1 MRIAI
6 LHNAV
11 AADAPAADRDVLVQV
26 EAVDQALR
34 TLGHATETLPVTL
47 DLGHLRDQLL
57 DSRPDAVFNLVES
70 LDGYDRLNLLPA
82 AILDVLGIAYTGSPT
97 EALLVSGDKVA
108 AKQRLREANLP
119 TPDWLTLDDCRRVG
133 ADLPATTAGTFIIKS
148 AWQHASFGLDSGAL
162 VTGASLSGIGA
173 RLVDTSRRL
182 GGVCF
187 AEKYIDGREFNLS
200 ILEGKTGPEV
210 LPPAEIDFSAFPDD
224 KPRLVDERAK
234 WEPDSFEYRNTPRT
248 FDFPSE
254 DRTLVE
260 RLGELAVEA
269 WRTLGL
275 KGYARVDFRVD
286 GVGQPWILEVNAN
299 PCLSPDAGFYAAVER
314 AGMQFADAVQRI
326 LGAMR

>member
-34 TLGHATETLPVTL
+34 ALGHAPETLPVTL
-47 DLGHLRDQLL
+47 DLCRLRDRLL
-57 DSRPDAVFNLVES
+57 DSLPDAVFNLVES
-70 LDGYDRLNLLPA
+70 LDGYDRLSFLPTA
-82 AILDVLGIAYTGSPT
+82 VLDVFGIAYTGSPT
-97 EALLVSGDKVA
+97 EALLVSGDKLA
-108 AKQRLREANLP
+108 AKNRLRAANLP
-119 TPDWLTLDDCRRVG
+119 TPDWLTLDDCRR
-133 ADLPATTAGTFIIKS
+133 AESSQPPAAAGMFIIKS
-148 AWQHASFGLDSGAL
+148 AWQHASFGLDSRAL
-162 VTGASLSGIGA
+162 VTGTSLPGIGE
-173 RLVDTSRRL
+173 RLIEMSRRL

-187 AEKYIDGREFNLS
+187 AEQYIDGREFNLS
-200 ILEGKTGPEV
+200 ILESETGPEI
-210 LPPAEIDFSAFPDD
+210 LPPAEIDFSAFPQD

-234 WEPDSFEYRNTPRT
+234 WEPDSFEYQNTPRT

-286 GVGQPWILEVNAN
+286 GDGQPWILEVNAN

>member
-34 TLGHATETLPVTL
+34 ALGHAPETLPVTL
-47 DLGHLRDQLL
+47 DLCRLRDRLL
-57 DSRPDAVFNLVES
+57 DSLPDAVFNLVES
-70 LDGYDRLNLLPA
+70 LDGYDRLSFLPTA
-82 AILDVLGIAYTGSPT
+82 VLDVLGIAYTGSPT
-97 EALLVSGDKVA
+97 EALLVSGDKLA
-108 AKQRLREANLP
+108 AKNRLRAANLP
-119 TPDWLTLDDCRRVG
+119 TPDWLTLDDCRR
-133 ADLPATTAGTFIIKS
+133 AESSQPPAAAGMFIIKS
-148 AWQHASFGLDSGAL
+148 AWQHASFGLDSRAL
-162 VTGASLSGIGA
+162 VTGTSLPGIGE
-173 RLVDTSRRL
+173 RLIEMSRRL
-182 GGVCF
+182 GGACF
-187 AEKYIDGREFNLS
+187 AEQYIDGREFNLS
-200 ILEGKTGPEV
+200 ILESETGPEI
-210 LPPAEIDFSAFPDD
+210 LPPAEIDFSAFPQD

-234 WEPDSFEYRNTPRT
+234 WEPDSFEYQNTPRT

-286 GVGQPWILEVNAN
+286 GDGQPWILEVNAN

-326 LGAMR
+326 LGAMQ